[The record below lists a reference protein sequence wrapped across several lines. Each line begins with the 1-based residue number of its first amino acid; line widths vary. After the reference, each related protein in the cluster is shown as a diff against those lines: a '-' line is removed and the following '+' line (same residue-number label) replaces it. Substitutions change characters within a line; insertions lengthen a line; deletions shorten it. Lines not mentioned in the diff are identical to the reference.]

1 VGLLAAIAPDITAF
15 RRSRDYRLVELGAIV
30 AGLGNQAALVAVPF
44 QVYALTQSAALVGL
58 VGAAEL
64 GPMVVV
70 YLFGGALA
78 DRMDRR
84 RILAA
89 AQLGTA
95 ISAGTLAALAFTG
108 HPPVW
113 AIFILAALLAASGSL
128 DLLAR
133 SSMIVSLSGEWLRS
147 AVTFAFAMSELVAIA
162 GPGLGG
168 VLIGAAGVG
177 WVYAIDAASVALTIY
192 AVLTISPQLPSGGGH
207 EGSLVSS
214 VVEGLRQVR
223 SSGALMGSFA
233 IDLFAM
239 TFGMPRAL
247 FVVLSVHVFHAGA
260 AGTGL
265 LYASVSLGAAVA
277 AITNGWLTRARRL
290 GRITIAM
297 VLIWGAAI
305 AVAGTATSI
314 VLAAVLLAVA
324 GAADCISAVC
334 RTTIAQLVSTEAARG
349 RISSVFGL
357 VVTGG
362 VRLGDI
368 ESGTVAALTT
378 PRVSWISGGL
388 ACIAGVGVV
397 LVAFPGLARFDAQQR
412 TAELAPAPT

>member
-1 VGLLAAIAPDITAF
+1 
-15 RRSRDYRLVELGAIV
+15 
-30 AGLGNQAALVAVPF
+30 
-44 QVYALTQSAALVGL
+44 
-58 VGAAEL
+58 
-64 GPMVVV
+64 
-70 YLFGGALA
+70 
-78 DRMDRR
+78 
-84 RILAA
+84 
-89 AQLGTA
+89 
-95 ISAGTLAALAFTG
+95 
-108 HPPVW
+108 
-113 AIFILAALLAASGSL
+113 
-128 DLLAR
+128 
-133 SSMIVSLSGEWLRS
+133 
-147 AVTFAFAMSELVAIA
+147 
-162 GPGLGG
+162 
-168 VLIGAAGVG
+168 
-177 WVYAIDAASVALTIY
+177 
-192 AVLTISPQLPSGGGH
+192 
-207 EGSLVSS
+207 
-214 VVEGLRQVR
+214 
-223 SSGALMGSFA
+223 MGSFA

-265 LYASVSLGAAVA
+265 LYASVSFGAAIA
-277 AITNGWLTRARRL
+277 AVTNGWLTRARRL

-297 VLIWGAAI
+297 VVVWGAAI

-314 VLAAVLLAVA
+314 VLAAALLAVA
-324 GAADCISAVC
+324 GAADCVSAVC
-334 RTTIAQLVSTEAARG
+334 RTTIAQLVSTEATRG

-378 PRVSWISGGL
+378 PRVAWVSGGL